1 MNERNVLAG
10 TTATLTIYPAK
21 IMAGILAG
29 FLSNIR

>member
-10 TTATLTIYPAK
+10 ITATLTIYPAN
-21 IMAGILAG
+21 MAGILAG